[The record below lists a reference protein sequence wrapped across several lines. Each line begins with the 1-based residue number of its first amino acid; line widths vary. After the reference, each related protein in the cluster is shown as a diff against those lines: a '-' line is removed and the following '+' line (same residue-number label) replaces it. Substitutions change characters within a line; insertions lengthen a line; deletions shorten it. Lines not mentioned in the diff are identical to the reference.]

1 MRFYTY
7 YSLASL
13 ASSNRPIDRALLK
26 HGFSNFKLE
35 ILEYCVISQAL
46 VREQYYLDN
55 MKPEYNIVKVA
66 GSTLGYKHSP
76 ESIAKMRAIVL
87 SADDR
92 ARKAL
97 STGAA
102 TAARRMSILV
112 TNTITNE
119 KMIFDSLTEGGKALG
134 VSKTAISLALREKRL
149 LKKVYLISKGIK

>member
-1 MRFYTY
+1 
-7 YSLASL
+7 
-13 ASSNRPIDRALLK
+13 
-26 HGFSNFKLE
+26 
-35 ILEYCVISQAL
+35 
-46 VREQYYLDN
+46 

-119 KMIFDSLTEGGKALG
+119 KMIFYSLTEGGKALG

>member
-1 MRFYTY
+1 VRFYTY

-119 KMIFDSLTEGGKALG
+119 KMIFDSLTEAGKALG
-134 VSKTAISLALREKRL
+134 VSKTAISLALR
-149 LKKVYLISKGIK
+149 KGY

>member
-1 MRFYTY
+1 VRFYTY

-102 TAARRMSILV
+102 TLLRIARRMSILV

-134 VSKTAISLALREKRL
+134 VSKTAISLALR
-149 LKKVYLISKGIK
+149 KGY